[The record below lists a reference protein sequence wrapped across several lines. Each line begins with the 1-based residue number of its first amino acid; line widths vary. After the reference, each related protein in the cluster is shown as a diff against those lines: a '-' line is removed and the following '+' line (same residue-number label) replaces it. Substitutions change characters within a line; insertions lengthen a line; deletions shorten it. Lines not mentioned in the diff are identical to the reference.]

1 MGPTRIGHIERL
13 AGNLLKVAR
22 SQIGV
27 SQRQLGELAGMP
39 QSTIARIESGKRQ
52 PSLPVLARILA
63 AAELEV
69 RINLAPYEGH
79 DDVLDATDARLA
91 PDELARR
98 RTDQEAFSV
107 ALRGKV
113 DDL

>member
-22 SQIGV
+22 GQIGV
-27 SQRQLGELAGMP
+27 SQRQLAELAGMP
-39 QSTIARIESGKRQ
+39 QSTIARIESGTRQ

-63 AAELEV
+63 AADLEI

-79 DDVLDATDARLA
+79 DDTLDATDAFLT
-91 PDELARR
+91 PDQLTRR
-98 RTDQEAFSV
+98 RTKQEAFAVS
-107 ALRGKV
+107 LRHSEIG
-113 DDL
+113 